1 LPTTST
7 ISPDVLVGDDFNNLE
22 CKAVVAVAAVD
33 DNWAEGDHYST
44 IFHTIT
50 NSSTTGLAINL
61 TDGSPL
67 LAANVLVTIY
77 DDDAAGII
85 IEETDSTTAC
95 AELDVEGKAIVAEEW
110 RYEDKY
116 FVRLTKE
123 PADVVNLNV
132 RSTAVA
138 TDRESVFTPP
148 GRNFT
153 KRKQVFVNGD
163 ESDVLV
169 FNSSNWFIKQEV
181 KVTAI
186 DDDVE
191 EGVDYLNFASQ
202 PSNLGL
208 IQGPIAIFG
217 GSAPYIRPGE

>member
-1 LPTTST
+1 M
-7 ISPDVLVGDDFNNLE
+7 
-22 CKAVVAVAAVD
+22 VAIAAVD

-50 NSSTTGLAINL
+50 NSTTGDAINL
-61 TDGSPL
+61 TDGNPL

-85 IEETDSTTAC
+85 IEETNSTTAC
-95 AELDVEGKAIVAEEW
+95 AELDDEGKGAVAEKW
-110 RYEDKY
+110 RYEDEY

-123 PADVVNLNV
+123 PAGVVNVNV
-132 RSTAVA
+132 RSIAVA

-153 KRKQVFVNGD
+153 KRKQVYVN
-163 ESDVLV
+163 EELSDVLV
-169 FNSSNWFIKQEV
+169 FNQSNWFIKQKV